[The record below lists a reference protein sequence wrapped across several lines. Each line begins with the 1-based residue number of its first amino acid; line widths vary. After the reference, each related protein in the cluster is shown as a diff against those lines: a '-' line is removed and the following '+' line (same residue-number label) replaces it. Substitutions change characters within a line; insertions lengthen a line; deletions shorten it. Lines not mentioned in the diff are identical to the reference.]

1 MGRRVVPEVGTPR
14 GRWVHFGEPRRSAA
28 STSRW
33 PGARTGPF
41 DPSNTPTMTDM
52 NHVRVERSDRIA
64 TITIDRQK
72 KLNALNPDVVRELGE
87 AFRSLEDDEEI
98 LGVILTGAGEKAFVA
113 GADIGVL
120 AQMTPTGGVEVSRQ
134 GQEVFRAIETFPKP
148 VLAAVGGYALGGGCE
163 LALACHMRIA
173 SENARFGLPEVGLGI
188 IPGYGGTIRMARLV
202 GLGRAVQMTLTG
214 DMVGA
219 EDAESMGLVTQ
230 VVPRDELLQ
239 RAREL
244 MGRVVKNGPVALRMA
259 LESVYHAVDATT
271 EDAQRFESSLFGL
284 LAATDDMKEGMKAFQ
299 EKRDPEFKGK

>member
-1 MGRRVVPEVGTPR
+1 
-14 GRWVHFGEPRRSAA
+14 
-28 STSRW
+28 
-33 PGARTGPF
+33 
-41 DPSNTPTMTDM
+41 MTDM
-52 NHVRVERSDRIA
+52 NHVRMERSDRIA

-87 AFRSLEDDEEI
+87 AFRSLEDDQEI